1 MAAIFPHKCHIS
13 LERDDTLRSCIIA
26 VLVVLCIITTIV
38 SFEIRLEVLTT
49 QLFFI
54 PIIYAA
60 YAFPRKGIIVAGICS
75 IIYELTGYIFR
86 YPDTVGLLAIT
97 IQAAIFI
104 GIAAL
109 VSFLI
114 DRVKA
119 GEAQYRSVFEHSQLG
134 IVVFNRADF
143 GIQRVNQKFQ
153 DLLHYS
159 AEELRS
165 KTFLDILNSPTE
177 QDRFLV
183 RIKKDTNIDNF
194 ETKLRTRE
202 GSACWVNLS
211 WCSLDTSTNS
221 CTAVNINARKLA
233 ERAVN
238 DNMTKYRQ
246 LTENSPMGILITQSG
261 VIRYANPAISKLLGY
276 PPSMLIGKELCAFA
290 DEPELVTCSERGQSW
305 EQPRSPKKEYE
316 FWFRTQS
323 GSLRRV
329 SLSTT
334 PILHFQKTAA
344 LITIIDITE
353 KRELEERIQLDN
365 ERRRGIMMTVAHE
378 LRTPLQPIM
387 GYLNILLEKPE
398 DFGINDETKKI
409 LTRCLSSVDRERQII
424 NRMLD
429 LSVLESGKL
438 TLKCTE
444 FSLINMIRSVIDAN
458 GYGTKADITLDIP
471 SGMLICADRDR
482 LFVVL
487 DAIISNA
494 VQYSR
499 PPRVISISYASS
511 NSDPMHHISV
521 KDNGS
526 GIPANAQK
534 TIFEPFQLADAA
546 QLSRKFDRIGISL
559 AIARKIMDLHRGDIS
574 VESEPGKGS
583 TFSIHLPKEVRR

>member
-1 MAAIFPHKCHIS
+1 MNLPGIFS
-13 LERDDTLRSCIIA
+13 DTH
-26 VLVVLCIITTIV
+26 
-38 SFEIRLEVLTT
+38 
-49 QLFFI
+49 
-54 PIIYAA
+54 
-60 YAFPRKGIIVAGICS
+60 
-75 IIYELTGYIFR
+75 
-86 YPDTVGLLAIT
+86 TVGLLAIT